1 MANFVLELHCGTKSQ
16 YAEKRCCYFAMDWHC
31 RCSLSVVRFLHRY
44 KQDKLGNAVLLN
56 SFVSNNGEG
65 QKMTGYV
72 IFGLIFTVICCVLR
86 YLIYKEEKEKRNE
99 THNAH

>member
-1 MANFVLELHCGTKSQ
+1 
-16 YAEKRCCYFAMDWHC
+16 
-31 RCSLSVVRFLHRY
+31 
-44 KQDKLGNAVLLN
+44 
-56 SFVSNNGEG
+56 
-65 QKMTGYV
+65 MTGYV